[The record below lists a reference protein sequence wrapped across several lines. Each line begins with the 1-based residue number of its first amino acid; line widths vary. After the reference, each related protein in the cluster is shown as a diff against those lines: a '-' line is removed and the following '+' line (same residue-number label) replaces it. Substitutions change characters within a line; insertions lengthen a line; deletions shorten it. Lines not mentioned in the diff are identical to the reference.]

1 MISREK
7 KNKAMFASYLK
18 PSHVS
23 YGCKLKEDME
33 KWKQF
38 ILEGSKLI
46 KYIFILLPPF
56 IIALVIV
63 YGKDIE

>member
-1 MISREK
+1 
-7 KNKAMFASYLK
+7 MFASYLK

-23 YGCKLKEDME
+23 YGCQLKEDTE

-56 IIALVIV
+56 ITVLVII
-63 YGKDIE
+63 YEKDIG

>member
-1 MISREK
+1 MC
-7 KNKAMFASYLK
+7 
-18 PSHVS
+18 HVS
-23 YGCKLKEDME
+23 YGCKVKEDME

-56 IIALVIV
+56 IIVLVIV

>member
-7 KNKAMFASYLK
+7 KNKAMFASYFY
-18 PSHVS
+18 VS